1 MAGVWRAEM
10 EQRRAAAPSRPAT
23 HAARQ
28 GSRGFGGGHSP
39 PSGPRRSS
47 CEGGEQ
53 PAGGARGRRGW
64 PAAGA
69 TARKPEPAPRS
80 PVPASPENV
89 EKLREAAVSA
99 LQRQT
104 VGKDLPEIFSMF
116 GVQVEGGD
124 LRKAYRKAG
133 MLLHPDRNRGQP
145 TRQRIEA
152 EEKWKILG
160 AKMNR

>member
-1 MAGVWRAEM
+1 M
-10 EQRRAAAPSRPAT
+10 E
-23 HAARQ
+23 
-28 GSRGFGGGHSP
+28 
-39 PSGPRRSS
+39 
-47 CEGGEQ
+47 E
-53 PAGGARGRRGW
+53 
-64 PAAGA
+64 
-69 TARKPEPAPRS
+69 
-80 PVPASPENV
+80 
-89 EKLREAAVSA
+89 LRDAAVSA

-124 LRKAYRKAG
+124 LRKPYRKAS

-145 TRQRIEA
+145 ARLRIEA